1 MMKKTPSLKNG
12 CTHFMRD
19 TWNEGNVVFIIIVT
33 SKREPTA
40 YLIIRY
46 VSTVI
51 AGRMKI

>member
-19 TWNEGNVVFIIIVT
+19 TWNEGNIVFIIIVT

-46 VSTVI
+46 VSTAVD
-51 AGRMKI
+51 GSMKI